1 MSNIR
6 ANRVAEQMKKE
17 LGDIL
22 TQKIKDPRIGFVTVT
37 DVEISPTSKNRKFSF
52 LFLELKKKK
61 NKRSLGW
68 LNQKVLFAQKSENVF
83 D

>member
-22 TQKIKDPRIGFVTVT
+22 TQK
-37 DVEISPTSKNRKFSF
+37 
-52 LFLELKKKK
+52 LKIHALDLL
-61 NKRSLGW
+61 R
-68 LNQKVLFAQKSENVF
+68 
-83 D
+83 